1 MTDRIQ
7 QLLQHC
13 LDHTHRALRRPFDAA
28 LAAEWQESAL
38 SPTLRVAHRLCA
50 AFAAE
55 QPADVAMRQI
65 LLQRTVTNVPGIFS
79 EAELQGIRSKHHLH
93 ELGNL
98 SNICPD
104 YSRIINR
111 GLDAVL
117 QDIDA
122 RAARCTAEN
131 DTEGL
136 EEMQAAKTEILAIYD
151 LCDRYRDAAAAAG
164 NTVAAERLTRI
175 PRQAA
180 QSFADCLQFFR
191 ILHYTIWAEGVYH
204 VTVGRFD
211 QFAWPYL
218 QRDLANGALTEAQA
232 LELLEEFFIS
242 FNLDSDLYP
251 GVQQGDDGQS
261 MMLGGIT
268 ADGQDAFNLLSSL
281 CLTASRELK
290 LIDPKIN
297 LRVDRNTPIER
308 YEEGT
313 RLTMEGLGFPQ
324 YSNDDVVIPAL
335 IKLGYSPEDARN
347 YTVAACWEFI
357 IPGKSMDINNVA
369 GLSLPKAV
377 NDALCTH
384 LTECADFDAFR
395 EAVRRTIFAE
405 CDLIADQVHN
415 LYIFPSPIV
424 SLMMDGSMETAR
436 DITLG
441 GVYNNFGIHGTGV
454 SSAADAMAAIHQA
467 VFEEKSVAAEE
478 LVAAVKADFKGYE
491 ALQQRLRNEMP
502 KMGNDDDRADGEAVF
517 VLNAF
522 ADALVGRKNE
532 RGGVFR
538 AGTGTAMFY
547 LQHAAEVPATADGRS
562 GGEPF
567 GANYSPSL
575 FAKTGGPI
583 SIVQSF
589 TKPDLTKTCNGGPLT
604 MEFDATL
611 FRDEES
617 RAKVAQ
623 LVRYFIHRGG
633 HQFQLNAVSAAELHD
648 AQLHPERHTRLV
660 VRIWG
665 WSAYFVELDRAY
677 QDHVIARREYGL

>member
-1 MTDRIQ
+1 M
-7 QLLQHC
+7 
-13 LDHTHRALRRPFDAA
+13 
-28 LAAEWQESAL
+28 AAEIA
-38 SPTLRVAHRLCA
+38 
-50 AFAAE
+50 
-55 QPADVAMRQI
+55 
-65 LLQRTVTNVPGIFS
+65 
-79 EAELQGIRSKHHLH
+79 
-93 ELGNL
+93 
-98 SNICPD
+98 
-104 YSRIINR
+104 
-111 GLDAVL
+111 
-117 QDIDA
+117 A
-122 RAARCTAEN
+122 RAARCAEEN
-131 DTEGL
+131 DAEGL
-136 EEMQAAKTEILAIYD
+136 ELFQAAKMEIAAVCD
-151 LCDRYRDAAAAAG
+151 LCDRYREAAAAAG
-164 NTVAAERLTRI
+164 NTAAAERLARI
-175 PRQAA
+175 PRQPAK
-180 QSFADCLQFFR
+180 SFADCLQFFR
-191 ILHYTIWAEGVYH
+191 ILHFTIWAEGVYH

-218 QRDLANGALTEAQA
+218 QQDLKTGVLNEEQA
-232 LELLEEFFIS
+232 LELLEEFFLS

-261 MMLGGIT
+261 MMLGGRT
-268 ADGQDAFNLLSSL
+268 ADGKDAFNLLSSL

-297 LRVDRNTPIER
+297 LRVDHNTPIER

-324 YSNDDVVIPAL
+324 YSNDDIVIPAL
-335 IKLGYSPEDARN
+335 VALGYAPEDAN
-347 YTVAACWEFI
+347 DYTVAACWEFI
-357 IPGKSMDINNVA
+357 VPGKGMDINNVA

-377 NDALCTH
+377 NDAMLAH
-384 LTECADFDAFR
+384 LTDCADFDAFR
-395 EAVRRTIFAE
+395 AEVKKVIFAE
-405 CDLIADQVHN
+405 CARIADSVHN
-415 LYIFPSPIV
+415 LYIFPSPFV
-424 SLMMDGSMETAR
+424 SLMMDGCMENAR

-441 GVYNNFGIHGTGV
+441 GVYNNFGVHGTGV
-454 SSAADAMAAIHQA
+454 SSAADAMAAIHQV
-467 VFEEKSVAAEE
+467 VFEEKSVPAAE

-502 KMGNDDDRADGEAVF
+502 KMGNDDDRVDGEAIF
-517 VLNAF
+517 LLDTF
-522 ADALVGRKNE
+522 ADALAGHKNE

-589 TKPDLTKTCNGGPLT
+589 TKPALGKTCNGGPLT

-623 LVRYFIHRGG
+623 LVRYFIMRGG
-633 HQFQLNAVSAAELHD
+633 HQFQLNAVSAEELHD
-648 AQLHPERHTRLV
+648 AQLHPERHSRLV